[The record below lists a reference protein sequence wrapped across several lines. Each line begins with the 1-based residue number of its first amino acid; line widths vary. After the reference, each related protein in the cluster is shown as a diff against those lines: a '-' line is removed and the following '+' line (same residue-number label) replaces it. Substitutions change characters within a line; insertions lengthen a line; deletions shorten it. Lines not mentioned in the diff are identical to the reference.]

1 MAGALGVQLAG
12 DAWYFGELH
21 HKKTIGDPGRRVIPE
36 DIVEANRLLYGTAL
50 LALVVFAL
58 LRALVLLIIAI

>member
-1 MAGALGVQLAG
+1 M
-12 DAWYFGELH
+12 
-21 HKKTIGDPGRRVIPE
+21 
-36 DIVEANRLLYGTAL
+36 EANRLLYGTAL